1 MGDPQR
7 LRQLTALA
15 AGERLPTVLVDL
27 EAFDKN
33 VAEVERYVEGA
44 GRPLTMRLATKSLR
58 VPALIRRALDRGG
71 VWQGLMCFSIEE
83 AALLFEQGFDDLL
96 VAYPAV
102 QRPDLEAARAL
113 HAKGADLKL
122 VVDAPEHVAR
132 LEAFLAEDPP
142 ERALP
147 VVVDLDASLRVAGQH
162 LGVRRSPVRAPAAA
176 VAVFQAAH
184 THVRPI
190 GVMAYEAQVAGL
202 PDQNPFR
209 RALNPAA
216 KLVRKRSV
224 TVVHRRR
231 RDVRAALEAAGF
243 ELSLFNG
250 GGTGSLD
257 TTPQDPALTEVTAGS
272 ALLCPHLFDYYEQ
285 VRFTPSC
292 FFALSVVRAS
302 DPGFVT
308 CAGGGYIASG
318 EPGWD
323 RVPVPV
329 WPEGLELVASEGC
342 GEVQT
347 PLKAA
352 AAAPALGDVVL
363 FRHAKAG
370 EVMERFAEVALVEG
384 DAVLERVP
392 TYRGLGAC
400 FF

>member
-1 MGDPQR
+1 MLDPQR
-7 LRQLTALA
+7 LSQLA
-15 AGERLPTVLVDL
+15 AVAAAARLPSVVIDL
-27 EAFDKN
+27 DAFDRN
-33 VAEVERYVEGA
+33 LAAVEGYLA
-44 GRPLTMRLATKSLR
+44 RAPRPLGMRLATKSLR

-83 AALLFEQGFDDLL
+83 ARLLAEQGFDDLL
-96 VAYPAV
+96 VAYPAA
-102 QRPDLEAARAL
+102 QRSDLETALAL
-113 HAKGADLKL
+113 HRAGVDLKL
-122 VVDAPEHVAR
+122 MVDAVEHVER
-132 LEAFLAEDPP
+132 LEAFLGEDPP
-142 ERALP
+142 DAPLP

-162 LGVRRSPVRAPAAA
+162 LGVRRSPVRRPADA
-176 VAVFQAAH
+176 VAIFQAA
-184 THVRPI
+184 TRHVRPV
-190 GVMAYEAQVAGL
+190 GVMSYEAQVAGL
-202 PDQNPFR
+202 PDNNPFR

-216 KLVRKRSV
+216 KLLRKRSV

-231 RDVRAALEAAGF
+231 RDVRAALEEAGF
-243 ELSLFNG
+243 VVSLFNG

-257 TTPQDPALTEVTAGS
+257 TTPHDGALTEVTAGS
-272 ALLCPHLFDYYEQ
+272 ALLCPHLFDYYEE
-285 VRFTPSC
+285 VSFSPSC
-292 FFALSVVRAS
+292 FFALSVVRQS

-329 WPEGLELVASEGC
+329 WPTGLALIASEGC

-347 PLKAA
+347 PLKVSGRS
-352 AAAPALGDVVL
+352 PALGDVVL

-370 EVMERFAEVALVEG
+370 EVMERFHDVVLVEG
-384 DAVLERVP
+384 EQVVERAP